1 MKKAHVVSVGV
12 QKPAQAPAGTVQA
25 INWMKPGSSKTESN
39 NSQPAWSR
47 YIDSR
52 LRQFGTR

>member
-1 MKKAHVVSVGV
+1 MKKTHVVSVGL
-12 QKPAQAPAGTVQA
+12 QKPAQAPAGTVQSV
-25 INWMKPGSSKTESN
+25 NWMKPTTKQQSTS
-39 NSQPAWSR
+39 SQPAWSR